1 MINRIGGR
9 VRAMG
14 SRIWSSRRD
23 PRWGVVAA
31 VAVIGLVALVLTYDS
46 GPGPRAVP
54 EPPGFSVSPEGND
67 VPRLAP
73 IKVTFASP
81 PSERNG
87 EKLIQLE
94 PVVKGS
100 YAWMS
105 DRTILF
111 QPDFPGF
118 YRGFSYTVHVPARPE
133 TGLLEDVSKQ
143 FITAGALAVVT
154 TVPADGDTEV
164 PANAQVLVQF
174 SRSVAPLTLLSEQ
187 RKDPV
192 IAFDPP
198 LEGKGEWLNTSIYR
212 FTPSKLAPNTT
223 YRLKIGAGLSSAVD
237 GVLKQDYPWSFTTFG
252 PAVAGVTPDART
264 EFAAPK
270 QPVAVKFNQPMDRA
284 SVEAG
289 FKLTGPSNV
298 AVAGTFFWA
307 DSDATVTF
315 TPAAQLGFK
324 TAYQV
329 LVPKGLKGARGG
341 ETATEWRS
349 TFTTVGTP
357 SVTTRPANG
366 EVSAQRYGVQFTF
379 TNPMNVDSLDGKIS
393 ISGFTADEIRQGLSS
408 GERQL
413 YVGVT
418 LKPSTTYT
426 MTVAGGA
433 TDRYG
438 QVLDRYTATFTTG
451 ALPSAVN
458 LAVPGGQGTYSA
470 SVEPILYY
478 HATNMPSA
486 SFTLYPLTP
495 GEMKLLTYDGK
506 SGPNWLPS
514 KPPQRRWTET
524 NSGGRDEVV
533 IASTS
538 LSGGGVLPKGDYWV
552 QTSGQYLSEMAFS
565 VVDTVLVT
573 KLSFDEL
580 LVWAIDHDTG
590 KPVANATVHAEG
602 AGITGSDARTDAN
615 GLVTFPASAPL
626 PGKNFDRRYYVTLD
640 DAGHRGMVSSNW
652 QRGSEPY
659 QLNLPVEYYARE
671 YVGQLYTDR
680 PIYRPGE
687 SVEYKGVVRR
697 DDDAQ
702 YQLPASEPPL
712 DFVIMNSQGK
722 EVRREEVRPNE
733 FGTFAGTFAL
743 PNDASVGDY
752 SISIQPRDA
761 NQRFN
766 FVAGNSF
773 LVAEFRKPEFQVTVE
788 TGKPSYINGDSIDV
802 QAKASFFFGG
812 GVGGAEVAW
821 SALGSPFNLRVEGYE
836 RYSFSDYDYY
846 REAVYRAPTRATGKA
861 TTNADGVAAFP
872 VPAVLAGSEGA
883 QQFTISATVTDQNA
897 QQVASSTTATVHPA
911 ELYAGIRPAQ
921 YVAVSGKE
929 ASIELV
935 TVDTDGK
942 LLANRKVVV
951 NVYDRVWVTTKE
963 QTPEGAR
970 RYKSEPKHTLL
981 ATLDATTNEKGVA
994 SVRYTPVKAGTL
1006 RLVAEVTD
1014 SKGRVARSAAYLWVS
1029 GTEFASWQISN
1040 DDSIRLV
1047 ADKDRYSVGD
1057 TAEVLVPAPFAAAT
1071 GLVTVERGKLITRSV
1086 QSFPTNSER
1095 LRVPIVDR
1103 DVPDVFVSVVLYRP
1117 PTAAD
1122 PVPRYKVGYVQLP
1135 VSTDT
1140 RVLNVSIK
1148 PDKQQT
1154 KPGENVRY
1162 DIKVTDSAGKGVR
1175 AELAVAVID
1184 KALLSLEDERG
1195 PDGLKAFWFE
1205 RGLGVITAS
1214 SMAVS
1219 INRSNDVI
1227 SEPPQGGK
1235 GGGGLDT
1242 DRLRQDFRN
1251 TAFWNAQ
1258 LVTKD
1263 DGTASV
1269 DVKMPDNL
1277 TTWRMKV
1284 RAVSGA
1290 TQVGEAT
1297 NEVVSTQPLLI
1308 RPALPRFL
1316 RVGDSVTLRTLVRN
1330 ATAKSAEVKVTLDA
1344 QGVDV
1349 SGDDSKSATIPA
1361 GQSKMF
1367 DWPAKVTAEGTAKLT
1382 FTASGGGQRDAVV
1395 QELPIYLDVTPEA
1408 TATGGIAIGEAMY
1421 EALYLP
1427 VFAILKAGSLDVSV
1441 QPSLTGSM
1449 AGELMELAPIKGY
1462 RDSTERVASRLIA
1475 TSGVRRAAM
1484 ASGANPDSY
1493 NRQIDSDLAGLI
1505 GRQRPDGGW
1514 SWCDAPLCQ
1523 SDPNVTGWALMAIG
1537 EGRRDGK
1544 SVDAGVVS
1552 RASLWVLSY
1561 LNRTTDVAH
1570 PADPNQKAFLLYGL
1584 AAAGGGDSALS
1595 VARATFEQYRS
1606 QLKNWGRAYLV
1617 LAFAEAGLTKDD
1629 AKVSALL
1636 SDLSA
1641 ATIPS
1646 ANGNHWEDAPTPGM
1660 FMTDTATTALVLDAL
1675 VRLDPQHP
1683 LAAQT
1688 VRWLVMARGA
1698 QKWVT
1703 NVERARAILALSEYG
1718 ALTGELAGDFDYRV
1732 LLNER
1737 DVLSGHFKPG
1747 DGTKTDAKRIPLT
1760 TIQPG
1765 KVSLL
1770 TVMRDFAKPGRL
1782 YYMLN
1787 LRYMTPAKEVEAVNR
1802 GFAVSHEYSLLDNPA
1817 VPVSRAKVGDTI
1829 RVKLTV
1835 IAPADRRYAVVDDML
1850 PAGFEPVDPRLKT
1863 VDPKLKAQLEAE
1875 RAQAAAGKRGD
1886 YYAPWLRWYYSPWQH
1901 VDTRDD
1907 RVTLYADQL
1916 PKGVYEYIYY
1926 VRATSAGD
1934 FFVAPAHAQESYFP
1948 DVFGRSDSGRFVVE
1962 P

>member
-1 MINRIGGR
+1 MINRIAGR

-14 SRIWSSRRD
+14 SQLWSSRRD
-23 PRWGVVAA
+23 PRWGIVAA
-31 VAVIGLVALVLTYDS
+31 VAVIALVALVLTYDT
-46 GPGPRAVP
+46 GPARRSAP

-81 PSERNG
+81 PSERDG
-87 EKLIQLE
+87 EKLLQLD

-105 DRTILF
+105 DRTVLF

-118 YRGFSYTVHVPARPE
+118 YRGFSYTVRVPARPE

-143 FITAGALAVVT
+143 FIVTGALTVVT
-154 TVPADGDTEV
+154 TIPADGDTEV

-212 FTPSKLAPNTT
+212 FTPSNLAPNTT
-223 YRLKIGAGLSSAVD
+223 YRLKIAAGLSSAVD
-237 GVLKQDYPWSFTTFG
+237 GVLKQDHAWSFTTFG
-252 PAVAGVTPDART
+252 PAVASVTPDART

-270 QPVAVKFNQPMDRA
+270 QAVVVKFNQPMERG
-284 SVEAG
+284 SVETG
-289 FKLTGPSNV
+289 FKLTDLSNV
-298 AVAGTFFWA
+298 AVAGSFSWS

-315 TPAAQLGFK
+315 TPAAQLAFK
-324 TAYQV
+324 TSYQV
-329 LVPKGLKGARGG
+329 LVAKGLKGARGG
-341 ETATEWRS
+341 ETATEWKS

-366 EVSAQRYGVQFTF
+366 EKSAERYGVQFTF
-379 TNPMNVDSLDGKIS
+379 SNPMNVDSLDGKIS
-393 ISGFTADEIRQGLSS
+393 ISGFTADQIRQSLSND
-408 GERQL
+408 ERQL
-413 YVGVT
+413 YVGVS

-426 MTVAGGA
+426 LTLAGGA

-458 LAVPGGQGTYSA
+458 LAVPGMQGTYSA

-495 GEMKLLTYDGK
+495 GEMKLLVEEGK
-506 SGPNWLPS
+506 RSPYWMPTQPALRS
-514 KPPQRRWTET
+514 WTET

-538 LSGGGVLPKGDYWV
+538 LSGGGPLPKGDYWI

-573 KLSFDEL
+573 KLSYDEL

-590 KPVANATVHAEG
+590 KPVANAVVHADGG
-602 AGITGSDARTDAN
+602 AITGGDGRTDAD
-615 GLVTFPASAPL
+615 GLVSFPALAPL

-640 DAGHRGMVSSNW
+640 DAGHRGLASSNW
-652 QRGSEPY
+652 QRGSAPY

-702 YQLPASEPPL
+702 YQLPGGDPPL
-712 DFVIMNSQGK
+712 DFVILNSQGK
-722 EVRREEVRPNE
+722 EVSREAIRPNE

-743 PNDASVGDY
+743 PNDAPVGDY

-766 FVAGNSF
+766 YVTGNSF

-788 TGKPSYINGDSIDV
+788 TGKPSYVNGDSIDV
-802 QAKASFFFGG
+802 QTKASFFFGG
-812 GVGGAEVAW
+812 GVDGAEVAW

-872 VPAVLAGSEGA
+872 VPAVLAGGEGA

-897 QQVASSTTATVHPA
+897 QQVAASTTATVHPA
-911 ELYAGIRPAQ
+911 DLYAGIRPSQ
-921 YVAVSGKE
+921 YVATSGKE
-929 ASIELV
+929 AGIDLV

-942 LLANRKVVV
+942 ILSNRQVVV
-951 NVYDRVWVTTKE
+951 KVYDRVWVTTKE

-970 RYKSEPKHTLL
+970 RYKSEPKDTLL
-981 ATLDATTNEKGVA
+981 VTLDATTSEKGAA
-994 SVRYTPVKAGTL
+994 SVKYTPSKAGTL

-1014 SKGRVARSAAYLWVS
+1014 GKGRVARSAAYLWVS
-1029 GTEFASWQISN
+1029 GAEFASWQISN
-1040 DDSIRLV
+1040 DDSIKLV
-1047 ADKDRYSVGD
+1047 ADKDKYNVGD
-1057 TAEVLVPAPFAAAT
+1057 TAEVLVPAPFASAT
-1071 GLVTVERGKLITRSV
+1071 GLVTVERGKLITRTV

-1095 LRVPIVDR
+1095 LRIPIVDR
-1103 DVPDVFVSVVLYRP
+1103 HVPDVFVSVVLYRP
-1117 PTAAD
+1117 PTESD

-1135 VSTDT
+1135 VSTDS

-1162 DIKVTDSAGKGVR
+1162 DIKVTDSAGQGVR
-1175 AELAVAVID
+1175 AELSVAVID
-1184 KALLSLEDERG
+1184 KALLSLEEERG

-1205 RGLGVITAS
+1205 RGLGVTTAS

-1219 INRSNDVI
+1219 VNRSNDVI

-1235 GGGGLDT
+1235 GGGGLDG

-1277 TTWRMKV
+1277 TTWRTKV

-1297 NEVVSTQPLLI
+1297 NEIVSTQPLLI

-1330 ATAKSAEVKVTLDA
+1330 ATAKSAEIKVTLDA
-1344 QGVDV
+1344 EGVDV
-1349 SGDDSKSATIPA
+1349 SGDDSKSATIPS

-1382 FTASGGGQRDAVV
+1382 FTASGGGQKDAVV

-1408 TATGGIAIGEAMY
+1408 MATGGIAIGETMY

-1449 AGELMELAPIKGY
+1449 AGELGALAPIKDY
-1462 RDSTERVASRLIA
+1462 RDSAERVASRLIA
-1475 TSGVRRAAM
+1475 TSGVRRAAK
-1484 ASGANPDSY
+1484 ASGYPDTY
-1493 NRQIDSDLAGLI
+1493 NGQIDSDFASLV

-1514 SWCDAPLCQ
+1514 AWCDAPLCQ
-1523 SDPNVTGWALMAIG
+1523 SDPNVTGWALIAIG

-1544 SVDAGVVS
+1544 SVDAGVVL
-1552 RASLWVLSY
+1552 RATNWVSSY

-1570 PADPNQKAFLLYGL
+1570 PADPNQKAFLLYSL
-1584 AAAGGGDSALS
+1584 AAAGAGDTALT
-1595 VARATFEQYRS
+1595 VGRATFDQYRS

-1617 LAFAEAGLTKDD
+1617 LAFAEAGMKKDD

-1636 SDLSA
+1636 SDISA

-1646 ANGNHWEDAPTPGM
+1646 ANGNHWEDTPTPGM

-1698 QKWVT
+1698 QKWFT
-1703 NVERARAILALSEYG
+1703 NIERAQAILSLSEYG

-1732 LLNER
+1732 LLNES

-1760 TIQPG
+1760 TLQAG
-1765 KVSLL
+1765 KGSLL
-1770 TVMRDFAKPGRL
+1770 TFVRDFAKPGRL

-1802 GFAVSHEYSLLDNPA
+1802 GFAVSHEYSPLDNPGA
-1817 VPVSRAKVGDTI
+1817 SVSRAKVGDTI

-1835 IAPADRRYAVVDDML
+1835 IAPADRKYAIVDDML
-1850 PAGFEPVDPRLKT
+1850 PAGFEPVDPRLRT

-1934 FFVAPAHAQESYFP
+1934 FFVAPAHAEEAYFP